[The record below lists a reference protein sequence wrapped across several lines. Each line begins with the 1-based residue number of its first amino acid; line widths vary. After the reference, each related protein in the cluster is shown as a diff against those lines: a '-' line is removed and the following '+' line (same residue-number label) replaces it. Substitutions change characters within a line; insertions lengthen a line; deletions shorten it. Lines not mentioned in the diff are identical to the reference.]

1 MQSPPWSATL
11 TSNETSRFTHVG
23 RRNEASEEKK
33 EVEPDSAAAVSSVA
47 MVSGMRSGER
57 RGRYQEGVVR

>member
-1 MQSPPWSATL
+1 M

-57 RGRYQEGVVR
+57 RGEISGGVVR